1 MKFVNLTPH
10 AVQIA
15 AWGAEN
21 HFVTVTPEDNE
32 PAARV
37 ATRRVAG
44 PKIMLGDSV
53 SIQTSR
59 VEFGEVE
66 GLPDPV
72 PGIVY
77 IVSGM
82 VASRVNRSDV
92 FAPGEL
98 VRDEKGVVIGCKGL
112 TCSG

>member
-1 MKFVNLTPH
+1 MELINLTPH
-10 AVQIA
+10 AINIVQFD
-15 AWGAEN
+15 GG
-21 HFVTVTPEDNE
+21 VVLL
-32 PAARV
+32 PASGQVARV
-37 ATRRVAG
+37 ATSRASG
-44 PKIMLGDSV
+44 QTLIWGDSV

-59 VEFGEVE
+59 VEFGEVD

-72 PGIVY
+72 DNTVY

-98 VRDEKGVVIGCKGL
+98 VRDAAGAVIGCKGL

>member
-1 MKFVNLTPH
+1 MTFVNLTPH
-10 AVQIA
+10 TI
-15 AWGAEN
+15 
-21 HFVTVTPEDNE
+21 TVVLDNTSV
-32 PAARV
+32 AFDASGNVARV
-37 ATRRVAG
+37 STSRVSG
-44 PKIMLGDSV
+44 PTLKAYGDSV

-59 VEFGEVE
+59 VEFGAVE

-72 PGIVY
+72 DGTVY

-82 VASRVNRSDV
+82 VAARVNRPDV

-98 VRDEKGVVIGCKGL
+98 VRDANGQPIGCKGL

>member
-1 MKFVNLTPH
+1 MTFVNLTPH
-10 AVQIA
+10 AITVVLDNTSVQ
-15 AWGAEN
+15 
-21 HFVTVTPEDNE
+21 F
-32 PAARV
+32 PASGNVARV
-37 ATRRVAG
+37 STSRVSG
-44 PKIMLGDSV
+44 PTLTAYNSV

-59 VEFGEVE
+59 VEFGAVE

-72 PGIVY
+72 DGTVY

-82 VASRVNRSDV
+82 VAARVNRPDV

-98 VRDEKGVVIGCKGL
+98 VRDANGQPIGCKGL